1 MMFEDN
7 NQKGNDIMAYKIT
20 SDCIG
25 CGLCEANCP
34 VGAIAPGDT
43 GLRVI
48 DQDTCIQCGMCYD
61 NCPVEAIEK
70 E

>member
-1 MMFEDN
+1 
-7 NQKGNDIMAYKIT
+7 MAYKIT

-34 VGAIAPGDT
+34 VGAIAPGPT
-43 GLRVI
+43 GLRAI
-48 DQDTCIQCGMCYD
+48 DQETCIQCGMCYE